1 MITLTENAA
10 KQIGALQKEHDAIG
24 KPLRV
29 YAQEGGCCG
38 VQYGMGFDA
47 KQTDDTVVAHA
58 GIEVVIDP
66 QSAPLLAGSVVDY
79 VESPQGAGFKI
90 ENPNSKKKKKDGGCD
105 CGHGSCH

>member
-10 KQIGALQKEHDAIG
+10 KQIGALQKEHAATD

-38 VQYGMGFDA
+38 VQFGMGFDA
-47 KQTDDTVVAHA
+47 KQAEDTVVSQA

-79 VESPQGAGFKI
+79 VVTPEGEGFKI
-90 ENPNSKKKKKDGGCD
+90 ENPNNPKKKEGGCD

>member
-1 MITLTENAA
+1 MITLTKSAA
-10 KQIGALQKEHDAIG
+10 QQISELQKEHDATG

-47 KQTDDTVVAHA
+47 KQKDDTVVACD
-58 GIEVVIDP
+58 GVEVVIDP
-66 QSAPLLAGSVVDY
+66 QSAPLLDGSIVDY
-79 VESPQGAGFKI
+79 VVTPEGSGFKI
-90 ENPNSKKKKKDGGCD
+90 ENPNNAKKKEGGCG

>member
-1 MITLTENAA
+1 MITLTDNAA

-47 KQTDDTVVAHA
+47 KQADDTVVAH
-58 GIEVVIDP
+58 GEVEVVIDP

-90 ENPNSKKKKKDGGCD
+90 ENPNSKKKAGGCD